1 MDIIYWTR
9 QTQIQSLFATNMLG
23 LFNDGPGIGDKLQ
36 FGAVPENYFRN
47 FGKKVADLSNCW
59 VFDYNPYVVRDVKP
73 EEITDVKHLW
83 LVQFDS
89 SDHLSPGERQ
99 TSKFGWP
106 KCFLR
111 HPRLYKF
118 EDVEINPRTVVV
130 HTNGRSEGGVM
141 PDKMIDQIAEN
152 YKGWKIFQIGG
163 QNDRETPFESARG
176 LGLWESAELI
186 ASSQVFIGV
195 NSSMMNIANCYP
207 RVHRKIFINRE
218 DTAQYYPI
226 SGTMSSWID
235 YNWTY
240 ITASEDD
247 EGIAYSYRKI

>member
-1 MDIIYWTR
+1 
-9 QTQIQSLFATNMLG
+9 MLG
-23 LFNDGPGIGDKLQ
+23 ILNDGPGIGDKLQ

-59 VFDYNPYVVRDVKP
+59 VFDHNPYVVRDFKR
-73 EEITDVKHLW
+73 EDITDVLNLW
-83 LVQFDS
+83 HVSFLAEDY
-89 SDHLSPGERQ
+89 LSYGERQ
-99 TSKFGWP
+99 TIKFGWP

-111 HPRLYKF
+111 HPRLYRF
-118 EDVEINPRTVVV
+118 EDAEINPRTVVV

-141 PDKMIDQIAEN
+141 PDHMIDQIAKN

-163 QNDRETPFESARG
+163 NDDRQTPFESARG

-186 ASSQVFIGV
+186 ATSQVFIGV

-207 RVHRKIFINRE
+207 RVHRKIFINRV
-218 DTAQYYPI
+218 DTPLYYPV
-226 SGTMSSWID
+226 SKYSSWID

-247 EGIAYSYRKI
+247 EGVAYSYRKI

>member
-1 MDIIYWTR
+1 
-9 QTQIQSLFATNMLG
+9 MLG

-59 VFDYNPYVVRDVKP
+59 VFDHNPYVTRDFKR
-73 EEITDVKHLW
+73 EEISDVINLW
-83 LVQFDS
+83 YVQFDAE
-89 SDHLSPGERQ
+89 DHLSPGERQ
-99 TSKFGWP
+99 TKKFGWP
-106 KCFLR
+106 KSFLR
-111 HPRLYKF
+111 HPRLYKY
-118 EDVEINPRTVVV
+118 EDIEINPRTVVV
-130 HTNGRSEGGVM
+130 HTNGKSEGGVM
-141 PDKMIDQIAEN
+141 PDQMIDQIAKN

-163 QNDRETPFESARG
+163 NNDRPTPFESARG

-207 RVHRKIFINRE
+207 RVHRKVFINRQ
-218 DTAQYYPI
+218 DTAEYYPV
-226 SGTMSSWID
+226 SGRMSSWID

>member
-1 MDIIYWTR
+1 
-9 QTQIQSLFATNMLG
+9 MLG
-23 LFNDGPGIGDKLQ
+23 LINDGPGIGDKIQ
-36 FGAVPENYFRN
+36 FAGLPENYFRN
-47 FGKKVADLSNCW
+47 FGEKVADINNCW
-59 VFDYNPYVVRDVKP
+59 VYDFNPYVTRDFKR
-73 EEITDVKHLW
+73 EDIKDVKHLW
-83 LVQFDS
+83 MMQFGPEDF
-89 SDHLSPGERQ
+89 LSPGERQ
-99 TSKFGWP
+99 CDKLGWP

-111 HPRLYKF
+111 HPRLYRY
-118 EDVEINPRTVVV
+118 EDIDINPKTVVV
-130 HTNGRSEGGVM
+130 HTNGKSEGGVM
-141 PDKMIDQIAEN
+141 PDKMIEQIAKN

-163 QNDRETPFESARG
+163 HSDRQTPFERVTG

-207 RVHRKIFINRE
+207 RVHRKVFINRE
-218 DTAQYYPI
+218 DTAKYYPV
-226 SGTMSSWID
+226 SGGMSSWID